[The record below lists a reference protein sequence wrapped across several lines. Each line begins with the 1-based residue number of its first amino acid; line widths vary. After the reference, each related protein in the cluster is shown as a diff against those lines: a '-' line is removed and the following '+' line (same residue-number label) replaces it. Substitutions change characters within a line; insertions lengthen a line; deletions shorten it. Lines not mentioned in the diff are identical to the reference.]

1 MIKKNDIYEKI
12 VANLHD
18 GLFFIDRNK
27 IITYWNKAAEKITGY
42 SMDEVIEKSC
52 SENFL
57 KSCDLEGNQLEN
69 SFYPIETTISDG
81 KPREADIII
90 VHKSGKK
97 IPVSIR
103 VSTIKDNEK
112 NIIGAIELF
121 TDIST
126 KTTNELR
133 IKELEK
139 MALVDNLT
147 KLANRHYIER
157 ELLSRFEEKK
167 RFNIP
172 FGILFADIDNF
183 KDFNDLYGH
192 ITGDKV
198 LKNTANVFIENSR
211 PFDLFGRWGGEE
223 FIGIIRNISENNLIN
238 LGEKMRN
245 LIERSD
251 LLINN
256 EKLNV
261 TVSIGATMVKADDSI
276 ESLITRADSLLYES
290 KKSGRNR
297 ITSDSAEII

>member
-1 MIKKNDIYEKI
+1 MIEKNDIYEKI

-18 GLFFIDRNK
+18 GLFFIDSEK
-27 IITYWNKAAEKITGY
+27 TITYWNKAAEKITGY
-42 SMDEVIEKSC
+42 SMNEVVGKSC

-57 KSCDLEGNQLEN
+57 YTCDIDGNQFE
-69 SFYPIETTISDG
+69 SGFYPIELTISDG
-81 KPREADIII
+81 QPRESDLIII
-90 VHKSGKK
+90 HKSGKK

-103 VSTIKDNEK
+103 VSTIKDNSK

-126 KTTNELR
+126 QTVNELR

-139 MALVDNLT
+139 MALIDNLT

-192 ITGDKV
+192 LTGDKV
-198 LKNTANVFIENSR
+198 LQNVADVFIENSR

-223 FIGIIRNISENNLIN
+223 FIGIIRNISGMNLSK
-238 LGEKMRN
+238 LGEKMRS
-245 LIERSD
+245 LVEKSGISAD
-251 LLINN
+251 GK
-256 EKLNV
+256 KLNV
-261 TVSIGATMVKADDSI
+261 TISIGATMVKNEDSI
-276 ESLITRADSLLYES
+276 ETLINRADRLLYES

-297 ITSDSAEII
+297 ITSDSLEIN